1 MQQSLHFTHHRSP
14 GGLVVSV
21 TDSGGGGVRVR
32 IPTHTHTTSVMA
44 LSNIAVGWVKKL
56 CISLLLCSFKKIINL
71 KF

>member
-14 GGLVVSV
+14 GGIVVSV

-32 IPTHTHTTSVMA
+32 IPTHTTSVMA

>member
-21 TDSGGGGVRVR
+21 TDSGGGVTGSN
-32 IPTHTHTTSVMA
+32 PHTHTTFVMA

>member
-21 TDSGGGGVRVR
+21 TDSGGGGGVRVR

-56 CISLLLCSFKKIINL
+56 CISLLLCSF
-71 KF
+71 

>member
-1 MQQSLHFTHHRSP
+1 M
-14 GGLVVSV
+14 VSV
-21 TDSGGGGVRVR
+21 TDSGGGVTGSN
-32 IPTHTHTTSVMA
+32 PHTHTTFVMA

>member
-1 MQQSLHFTHHRSP
+1 MQRSLHYTRQLSP

-21 TDSGGGGVRVR
+21 TDSGGGVRGSN
-32 IPTHTHTTSVMA
+32 PHTTSVMA
-44 LSNIAVGWVKKL
+44 LSDIAVGYVKKL